1 MTWRPLTLAN
11 TKETQ
16 AELES
21 IIGLNR
27 ATFGAGPYLAQ
38 GNAGAFPDA
47 PASERQAIIASALDP
62 KGYWPKAAKAAAEER
77 LAAERAI
84 EGTRAQIADRE
95 EIVAGAADLP
105 SLIDAIKDRDDARSL
120 AHTADAATEQA
131 QERVGANAA
140 AVERHRATAAAERT
154 AEQERAR
161 AVTALTEAAAAAQQI
176 PDAERSLTDLDA
188 KIARIPRLEQE
199 AEDHRAALSQHQIAK
214 EQHNAANAVA
224 ASALTASR
232 DAYTKG
238 EKMMRDAQELQATI
252 EHLELS
258 ADAARHCT
266 LCEQV
271 LTDEGRAATLANL
284 RTQLRNMDADI
295 LTHAPEIIRTE
306 REAQEAREIAD
317 AITVPDL
324 PPLFDNAPRLAE
336 AREAATSRGV
346 VSAMLAGYRQTAER
360 LPALEQLVR
369 ESEKNL
375 SSARIATSRI
385 AETMDN
391 PAELDRALIEAK
403 AAAVRAHLCLT
414 DTSAVVVRLEER
426 TARIRDAEVELAIL
440 RADTSHALDQIE
452 TLRLAERAFGRDGVP
467 KLIVENVLTNIETNA
482 NIYLRE
488 MPVADYPLRIE
499 LHTQVEQKTVE
510 HLKETL
516 EVMVADLDGIRPF
529 ETYSGG
535 EQARVNIALRL
546 ALAVLLA
553 DRAGGESRLLAID
566 ELEYLDAEGQ
576 AQLVKVIAMVA
587 DRFDVILVA
596 SHYPAIRD
604 SFDNVIEVSKRD
616 GICRIQETA

>member
-346 VSAMLAGYRQTAER
+346 VSAMLAGYRRASACARTVGAGIRKEPQQRPDRHQQDHRNDGQPSRTRPGAHRSEGR
-360 LPALEQLVR
+360 RCPSSPMSNRHVR
-369 ESEKNL
+369 SGCQ
-375 SSARIATSRI
+375 ARGTH
-385 AETMDN
+385 
-391 PAELDRALIEAK
+391 
-403 AAAVRAHLCLT
+403 RAHQRCRGGT
-414 DTSAVVVRLEER
+414 CH
-426 TARIRDAEVELAIL
+426 TARRHQPRTRSD
-440 RADTSHALDQIE
+440 RNT
-452 TLRLAERAFGRDGVP
+452 TPRR
-467 KLIVENVLTNIETNA
+467 
-482 NIYLRE
+482 
-488 MPVADYPLRIE
+488 
-499 LHTQVEQKTVE
+499 
-510 HLKETL
+510 
-516 EVMVADLDGIRPF
+516 
-529 ETYSGG
+529 
-535 EQARVNIALRL
+535 ARVR
-546 ALAVLLA
+546 
-553 DRAGGESRLLAID
+553 
-566 ELEYLDAEGQ
+566 
-576 AQLVKVIAMVA
+576 
-587 DRFDVILVA
+587 
-596 SHYPAIRD
+596 P
-604 SFDNVIEVSKRD
+604 
-616 GICRIQETA
+616 